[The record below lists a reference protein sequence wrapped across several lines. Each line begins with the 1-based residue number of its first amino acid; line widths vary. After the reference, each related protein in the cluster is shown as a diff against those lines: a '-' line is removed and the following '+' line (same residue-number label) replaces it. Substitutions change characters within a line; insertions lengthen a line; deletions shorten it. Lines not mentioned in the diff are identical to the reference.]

1 VIVTAVVVPQPPLL
15 VPELVGGAVSETA
28 ELRAACEAA
37 ARRLVAAGAMRW
49 LAVGVD
55 DSGPRTVPASANGT
69 FAGYGVHVPVSLA
82 APSAGSDGSCPSV
95 PPLPLPLL
103 VAGWL
108 RARVDGAATVIG
120 ELVHPLTLTD
130 ECAERGQ
137 KLVDELAGVDE
148 PVGLLVLGDGAN
160 THPAPG
166 AGRVDERAGPFDD
179 TVRAALAGADTGA
192 LLDLDAELA
201 AELGATGRAA
211 WQVLAGA
218 ASGLGVPWQGEL
230 LYSGAPYGV
239 AYHVAVWRPG

>member
-1 VIVTAVVVPQPPLL
+1 MAVVVPQPPLL

-37 ARRLVAAGAMRW
+37 TRRLVGAGARRW

-55 DSGPRTVPASANGT
+55 ESGPRTVPACANGT

-82 APSAGSDGSCPSV
+82 ASDAASGGACPPSPAQ
-95 PPLPLPLL
+95 PLPLPLL

-108 RARVDGAATVIG
+108 RARVDGAATVVG
-120 ELVHPLTLTD
+120 ELVHPLAAAGD
-130 ECAERGQ
+130 CAARGHA
-137 KLVDELAGVDE
+137 LADELGGAGE
-148 PVGLLVLGDGAN
+148 PVGLLVLGDGAS

-166 AGRVDERAGPFDD
+166 AGRIDERAGPFDD
-179 TVRAALAGADTGA
+179 TVRGALAGADTGA
-192 LLDLDAELA
+192 LLGLDTELA

-218 ASGLGVPWQGEL
+218 ASRTGVPWQGEL

-239 AYHVAVWRPG
+239 AYHVAVWRPA